1 MTWKYTQ
8 IISPERI
15 AYLSEKIEFKK
26 IIEAI
31 NREMIVVDYSIEESN
46 CFNNC
51 IRHSFI
57 FSVTPKTYD
66 IFFNSE
72 YGYRGKYFLGT
83 KEGKDAN
90 RELIAAIKEK
100 LVNYANQNPSN
111 KWMSTKQNVGSSL
124 NKESAKIWIH
134 QASSTLNDK
143 QFKIIEDV
151 AIENTYWYKFA
162 LKVKEDSKRK
172 KNERHKNY
180 TRRFKAILGLRA
192 PVGVKLE
199 IKGAFIDLEGNEV
212 IGKGKYSRAKQI
224 RYYGFS

>member
-1 MTWKYTQ
+1 MYSQ
-8 IISPERI
+8 NISPERI
-15 AYLSEKIEFKK
+15 AYLSAQVEFQE

-31 NREMIVVDYSIEESN
+31 NREMVIISYSIEESN

-51 IRHSFI
+51 IRHGFI
-57 FSVTPKTYD
+57 FSITPKTYD

-90 RELIAAIKEK
+90 RELITALKEK
-100 LVNYANQNPSN
+100 LANYANQNPSN
-111 KWMSTKQNVGSSL
+111 KNISTNQNVENSL
-124 NKESAKIWIH
+124 NKGSAKIWIH
-134 QASSTLNDK
+134 QACSTLNEK
-143 QFKIIEDV
+143 HFKIIEDV
-151 AIENTYWYKFA
+151 AIKNTYWYKFA
-162 LKVKEDSKRK
+162 LKVEEDNKRK

-180 TRRFKAILGLRA
+180 TSRFKAILGLRA

-199 IKGAFIDLEGNEV
+199 IKGAFLNFEGKEV

>member
-1 MTWKYTQ
+1 MTWMYSQ
-8 IISPERI
+8 FISPDRI
-15 AYLSEKIEFKK
+15 AYLSEQVEFQD
-26 IIEAI
+26 IIKAI
-31 NREMIVVDYSIEESN
+31 NREMVIINYSIEESN

-51 IRHSFI
+51 IRHGFI
-57 FSVTPKTYD
+57 FSITPKTYD

-83 KEGKDAN
+83 KEGTDAN
-90 RELIAAIKEK
+90 REIINALKEK

-111 KWMSTKQNVGSSL
+111 KNILTNQKVENSL

-134 QASSTLNDK
+134 QASSTLNEK

-151 AIENTYWYKFA
+151 GIENANWYKFA
-162 LKVKEDSKRK
+162 LKVQEDNK
-172 KNERHKNY
+172 KKNNERHKNY
-180 TRRFKAILGLRA
+180 TRRFKAILGIRA

-199 IKGAFIDLEGNEV
+199 IKGAFLDIEGNEV

-224 RYYGFS
+224 RCYGFS